1 MDASRFALLG
11 KQYNWLSLVTSIML
25 VTYNTVGAA
34 ISGISELKGALK
46 QQITVLLRGVK
57 EK

>member
-1 MDASRFALLG
+1 
-11 KQYNWLSLVTSIML
+11 ML